1 MSAVDSWEICSQR
14 GSRTAQTRTEERPR
28 LLPGFVFC
36 MGRSLCSP
44 NPTPHAPGQSEEAS
58 ATVLGPQ
65 SSTGRRRERVMH
77 GRARAGSTA
86 AKSGWSSSACVAHAC
101 VRAQVHVGLYV
112 TARLRVH
119 AHLSSIYRKHPE
131 AGALAARS
139 TPVPHFEPKH
149 KTICVRDRGGGQE
162 CGHRKHVDGYCL
174 QAKCTAF
181 HLF

>member
-58 ATVLGPQ
+58 AMVLGPQ

-86 AKSGWSSSACVAHAC
+86 AKSGWSSSACVSCTCVCAGTGACRFICNCTSTCARTPLLHLQEAPRNRCSGGKEHAC
-101 VRAQVHVGLYV
+101 ATL
-112 TARLRVH
+112 
-119 AHLSSIYRKHPE
+119 
-131 AGALAARS
+131 
-139 TPVPHFEPKH
+139 
-149 KTICVRDRGGGQE
+149 
-162 CGHRKHVDGYCL
+162 
-174 QAKCTAF
+174 
-181 HLF
+181 